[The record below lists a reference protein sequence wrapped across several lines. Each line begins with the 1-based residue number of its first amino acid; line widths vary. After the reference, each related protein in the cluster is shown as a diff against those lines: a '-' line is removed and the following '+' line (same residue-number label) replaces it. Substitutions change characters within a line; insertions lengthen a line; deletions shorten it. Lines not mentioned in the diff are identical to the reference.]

1 MLLLICVQLIG
12 SIMTKLSKRSDILSH
27 DHRPL
32 FQILELLQLDDTL
45 RHMVGAETGLEFLLV
60 DALVDLVGAYWDLW
74 SLEDNSLTD
83 SELATGHLKKFKQN
97 Q

>member
-1 MLLLICVQLIG
+1 
-12 SIMTKLSKRSDILSH
+12 
-27 DHRPL
+27 
-32 FQILELLQLDDTL
+32 
-45 RHMVGAETGLEFLLV
+45 MVGAETGLEFLLV